1 MKDKDIR
8 WIQRYKHYRKAL
20 AQLQDAVELSS
31 IRELSRLEEQGLIQA
46 FEYSFELAW
55 NTLKDYLEGQGETEL
70 HGSRDAIRLAF
81 RRGLLQNGELWMD
94 MLQDRIRTTHTYDE
108 NTAREVVQAVIQR
121 YFPELIQLSN
131 LLVSLQERY
140 L

>member
-1 MKDKDIR
+1 MKD
-8 WIQRYKHYRKAL
+8 
-20 AQLQDAVELSS
+20 
-31 IRELSRLEEQGLIQA
+31 
-46 FEYSFELAW
+46 
-55 NTLKDYLEGQGETEL
+55 QGETEL

-81 RRGLLQNGELWMD
+81 RRGLLQNGEIWMD

-121 YFPELIQLSN
+121 YFPELIKLSA
-131 LLVSLQERY
+131 LLNSLQERY